1 LPKQNEPKFES
12 KVYAVVTNEMFE
24 EIQKERKFI
33 STSALIRIAIS
44 EYLEKKKNVVERTNS
59 TNNIQVTHTKGG
71 YHVKS

>member
-1 LPKQNEPKFES
+1 MPKQNEPKFES
-12 KVYAVVTNEMFE
+12 KVYAVVTNQMFE

-59 TNNIQVTHTKGG
+59 TNNIQVTHKGG
-71 YHVKS
+71 YDVKS

>member
-1 LPKQNEPKFES
+1 MPKFDS
-12 KVYAVVTNEMFE
+12 KVYAVVTNQMFE

-59 TNNIQVTHTKGG
+59 TNNIQVTHKGG

>member
-1 LPKQNEPKFES
+1 MPKFDS

-59 TNNIQVTHTKGG
+59 TNNIQVTHKGG
-71 YHVKS
+71 YDVKS

>member
-1 LPKQNEPKFES
+1 VPKFDS
-12 KVYAVVTNEMFE
+12 KVYAVVTNQMFE

-71 YHVKS
+71 YDVKS

>member
-1 LPKQNEPKFES
+1 MPKFDS
-12 KVYAVVTNEMFE
+12 KVYAVVTNQMFE

-59 TNNIQVTHTKGG
+59 TNNIQVTHKGG
-71 YHVKS
+71 YDVKS